1 MKKINRMNKT
11 FSIKVRK
18 EIFWDSNKTNKM
30 CLNRKKEKLKEG
42 WKADKKRKIMESL
55 QRERSKEFG

>member
-1 MKKINRMNKT
+1 MEKINRMNKT

-30 CLNRKKEKLKEG
+30 CLKRKTEKLKEG
-42 WKADKKRKIMESL
+42 WKADTKRKVMESL

>member
-1 MKKINRMNKT
+1 MNKT

-18 EIFWDSNKTNKM
+18 EIFWDSNKTKKM
-30 CLNRKKEKLKEG
+30 SLKRKKEKLKEG